1 MANERVFRI
10 ARLTDKQIVALFKK
24 LDQAFPAHS
33 SNFMFGDHLQHTL
46 QNLPTELL
54 ERSSHSIGSAQIYGQ
69 SPKKYT
75 VLFARGISEGSF
87 NTRIP
92 SSIADEIQIQINQG
106 GSPVNV
112 NLEDYLKLVGIVEKE
127 TKTLSVTDSKDDLS
141 NTSILHAELKS
152 LSELATELT
161 VGADTKRRELDSKR
175 DELDDAFN
183 AKEAALEKDFEEK
196 EKSLD
201 DKTAELEALR
211 KELDDREHKHVRR
224 ALRETITNEIQER
237 IAKPARPTGVWNYNA
252 FALLLALV
260 GVGILASL
268 AFLTQA
274 SITKMAATLES
285 NSIEFF
291 FVYFKVLLSSAGALG
306 LLLYVVS
313 WFRSLAA
320 QEIDYRRK
328 LEQYVFDMNR
338 ASWTIETMLELS
350 DSELDEVPQ
359 SWLDSVTNNLFENG
373 SSKNEDT
380 SSLQALAAL
389 LNVTTEAEIGPDG
402 PKFKLNR
409 RGAKKAASDAQ

>member
-1 MANERVFRI
+1 MANERIFRI
-10 ARLTDKQIVALFKK
+10 ARLTDRQIVSLFKK
-24 LDQAFPAHS
+24 IDAEFTGSTSLII
-33 SNFMFGDHLQHTL
+33 FGQHLQFTL
-46 QNLPTELL
+46 ANLPEETVT
-54 ERSSHSIGSAQIYGQ
+54 RNSFGIVSANIHSQTPDYH
-69 SPKKYT
+69 
-75 VLFARGISEGSF
+75 LNFARGTSTNGFGNRTPSEF
-87 NTRIP
+87 C
-92 SSIADEIQIQINQG
+92 DEIQISINR
-106 GSPVNV
+106 NV
-112 NLEDYLKLVGIVEKE
+112 HNPNFTLEQFFKIVKIVETSSKS
-127 TKTLSVTDSKDDLS
+127 LSRSTADDDIS
-141 NTSILHAELKS
+141 NTSILHAELQK
-152 LSELATELT
+152 LSELAAELT
-161 VGADTKRRELDSKR
+161 IGADEKRRELDSKR
-175 DELDDAFN
+175 DELDEAFN
-183 AKEAALEKDFEEK
+183 AKQTALEKDFEEK
-196 EKSLD
+196 EASLD
-201 DKTAELEALR
+201 DKTVELEAIR

-224 ALRETITNEIQER
+224 ELRKTITDELQDR
-237 IAKPARPTGVWNYNA
+237 IAKPARPTGVWNYNG

-268 AFLTQA
+268 AVLTQA
-274 SITKMAATLES
+274 SIANMAGTLEP

-306 LLLYVVS
+306 LLLYVVN

-389 LNVTTEAEIGPDG
+389 LNLTTEAEIGPDG

-409 RGAKKAASDAQ
+409 KGAKKAASDAQ